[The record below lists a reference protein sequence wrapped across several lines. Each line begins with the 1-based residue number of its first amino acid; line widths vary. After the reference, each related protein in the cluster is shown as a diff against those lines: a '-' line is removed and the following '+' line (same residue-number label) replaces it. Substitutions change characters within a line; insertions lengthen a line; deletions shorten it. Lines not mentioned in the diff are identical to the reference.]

1 MLLHQQICCPN
12 CGSREAERHYVAEL
26 IRTQCPDCD
35 YLLITCATT
44 AKVVEAYVP
53 GVNKL
58 SMRIVNDRPVVTT
71 NLPTDIEVLAG

>member
-35 YLLITCATT
+35 YLLITCAAT

-58 SMRIVNDRPVVTT
+58 SMRIVNDRPVAASH
-71 NLPTDIEVLAG
+71 LSSSLEVLAG